1 MSAGATLAAVST
13 LLDLTMAAS
22 HLIGKMQEVSA
33 KLAQVQAEGRELTDE
48 EWSAMF
54 GADDEARLKLYAA
67 IARSKAREG

>member
-1 MSAGATLAAVST
+1 MSTGATLAAVST
-13 LLDLTMAAS
+13 LLDLTMAAT

-33 KLAQVQAEGRELTDE
+33 ALAKAQSEGRELTDE
-48 EWSAMF
+48 EWAGMF